1 VKFGWANGRLSIQA
15 LVLMPFVHCCFFAEF
30 FTPFFSGFFCCL
42 PRGFRWP
49 FWRAWQGWVTAVGGA
64 SIQPLFPGAF
74 DAVVDSAIAPS
85 LTDDDFTASLPGLS
99 SFFAFFS
106 YLNLLDFYLTYFL
119 LLFRFI
125 PCGQRLTFAILA
137 RPEFMDTFACGFF
150 ASC

>member
-1 VKFGWANGRLSIQA
+1 MQNSLHLSYQVSSAAYLGDSAGRSGEH
-15 LVLMPFVHCCFFAEF
+15 VRDG
-30 FTPFFSGFFCCL
+30 FTAG
-42 PRGFRWP
+42 
-49 FWRAWQGWVTAVGGA
+49 VGGA

-74 DAVVDSAIAPS
+74 DVVVDSAIAPS
-85 LTDDDFTASLPGLS
+85 LTDEDFTASLPGLS
-99 SFFAFFS
+99 SFFASFS
-106 YLNLLDFYLTYFL
+106 YLNLLDLYLTYFL

>member
-1 VKFGWANGRLSIQA
+1 MQNSLHLCYQVSSAAYLGDSAGR
-15 LVLMPFVHCCFFAEF
+15 
-30 FTPFFSGFFCCL
+30 SGEHG
-42 PRGFRWP
+42 RDGF
-49 FWRAWQGWVTAVGGA
+49 TAVGGA

-85 LTDDDFTASLPGLS
+85 LTDEDFTVSLPGLS
-99 SFFAFFS
+99 SFFASFS

-137 RPEFMDTFACGFF
+137 RPEFMDTFARGFF